1 MIYQVVIKIII
12 VRRILNKFLNK
23 FLKYGIIYMAAWG
36 RRYNTKPTK
45 LEDIHPTTIIIII
58 GVLLM
63 LFIVGLIYKA
73 AISY

>member
-1 MIYQVVIKIII
+1 
-12 VRRILNKFLNK
+12 
-23 FLKYGIIYMAAWG
+23 MAAWG